1 MLSGPAYGREGY
13 VTNCCLWV
21 VSRSTVCPFQ
31 VEVFNCWYETLQGW
45 ISLWQGGNIWG
56 GGYSIIFGSWMNSSE
71 FCCKM
76 EVGWAIIVVAV
87 QSLSRVWL
95 FAIPWP
101 AAIQASL
108 SFTNS
113 RSLLKLMSIE
123 SVMPSNHLIL
133 CPSLLL
139 LPSIFPSIRVF
150 SNELVLC
157 IRWPKYWSFSFSI
170 SPSNEYSG
178 LISFRIDWF
187 DLLAVQWWAINKF
200 FFLVNSPYSFGFAC

>member
-56 GGYSIIFGSWMNSSE
+56 GVYSIIFGSWMNSSE

-76 EVGWAIIVVAV
+76 EIGWAIIVVAV

-95 FAIPWP
+95 FATPWP
-101 AAIQASL
+101 AALQAFPWVWSL
-108 SFTNS
+108 GWEDSLDKGKTSHSSILAWRIRWTNS
-113 RSLLKLMSIE
+113 PWGHKESDMTEPLSL
-123 SVMPSNHLIL
+123 
-133 CPSLLL
+133 
-139 LPSIFPSIRVF
+139 
-150 SNELVLC
+150 
-157 IRWPKYWSFSFSI
+157 
-170 SPSNEYSG
+170 
-178 LISFRIDWF
+178 
-187 DLLAVQWWAINKF
+187 
-200 FFLVNSPYSFGFAC
+200 